1 MTTVFLFLMNF
12 WVTEAHLDGSS
23 AGLDWGLFCGYSQR
37 VERAE
42 VRKMV
47 LLTWHRGD
55 GWSFLCV

>member
-1 MTTVFLFLMNF
+1 MNF

-47 LLTWHRGD
+47 LLTRHRGD